1 MVLISFLSYFKSL
14 ISKGIVIA
22 STNKNRSSKS
32 GIRLKERVVLLSV
45 TTSIVVVNVQT
56 IAIKNIFKKGT
67 SLKEI
72 LENDFKGY
80 KKEIRNNGIKKYKL
94 IGFRLKIKAKQITIE
109 IKQIMRLNLKFN
121 LFQFKLLDE
130 YSL

>member
-1 MVLISFLSYFKSL
+1 M
-14 ISKGIVIA
+14 SKGIVIA

-32 GIRLKERVVLLSV
+32 GIRLKERTVLLSV
-45 TTSIVVVNVQT
+45 TTSNVVVNIQT

>member
-1 MVLISFLSYFKSL
+1 MFLAPVTPKTIGMVFISSLSNFKSL

-22 STNKNRSSKS
+22 NTNKKRSSMR
-32 GIRLKERVVLLSV
+32 GISLNEISLLLSV

-72 LENDFKGY
+72 LEKDFKGY
-80 KKEIRNNGIKKYKL
+80 KNEMKNKGIKK
-94 IGFRLKIKAKQITIE
+94 
-109 IKQIMRLNLKFN
+109 
-121 LFQFKLLDE
+121 
-130 YSL
+130 